1 MNKSSANS
9 DPVTIRV
16 PHDLLEIID
25 KKASA
30 LGGRRNRTET
40 MLNLIRKALDL
51 PIPTISQSIEKTEKL
66 EQRLVSVESQLKELQ
81 KELVR
86 IRQSNT
92 KNDKGKKVESQEPLQ
107 LEISPNNKV
116 EEGKTIG
123 SGELMKILRVKAPHK
138 KWKTFELRPYRMGEK
153 SQKWHEFN
161 SFKFKFKGVNPNSK
175 NNKDKYLWLIVQN

>member
-30 LGGRRNRTET
+30 LGGKRNRTET

-66 EQRLVSVESQLKELQ
+66 EQRLISVESQLKELQ
-81 KELVR
+81 KELVS

-92 KNDKGKKVESQEPLQ
+92 KNDKEKKVESQEPLQ

-116 EEGKTIG
+116 EESKIIG
-123 SGELMKILRVKAPHK
+123 SGELMEILKIKDPIK
-138 KWKTFELRPYRMGEK
+138 EWKTTDLKPYREGKK
-153 SQKWHEFN
+153 SKEWYQVGD
-161 SFKFKFKGVNPNSK
+161 FKFKFKGVNPKSR
-175 NNKDKYLWLIVQN
+175 NNRTRYLWLTVQN